1 MSTTDIIEKTEGA
14 DEVTKTRKRTVK
26 PIKKFPSHSI
36 EEALK
41 IPIRKIMVE
50 IHGQRSNSQEH

>member
-26 PIKKFPSHSI
+26 HTN
-36 EEALK
+36 LD
-41 IPIRKIMVE
+41 
-50 IHGQRSNSQEH
+50 

>member
-26 PIKKFPSHSI
+26 PIKTY
-36 EEALK
+36 
-41 IPIRKIMVE
+41 
-50 IHGQRSNSQEH
+50 

>member
-41 IPIRKIMVE
+41 I
-50 IHGQRSNSQEH
+50 HGQRSNSQEH